1 VPVHD
6 ISHRAGVYEATRI
19 AQIAI
24 HRDLQAQVVSQ
35 TGIAQATQQARRLP
49 TTSRA
54 SRFRRDTERKPQD
67 QATPPATHSKPSG
80 DPQNPA
86 PRLDLLA

>member
-1 VPVHD
+1 MPVHD
-6 ISHRAGVYEATRI
+6 ISHGAGVHEATRI

-24 HRDLQAQVVSQ
+24 HRDLQADVISQ

-67 QATPPATHSKPSG
+67 HSPTARPASPT
-80 DPQNPA
+80 DPQNPT